1 MAFFH
6 GYESIEAGRPVVV
19 AVGELDMGTTPELEE
34 LLLGA
39 EAGRPDVL
47 IVDLRE
53 ISFVDSTGLHLLV
66 RALDRAKKLGRRLVL
81 IEPPS
86 EILRAFEVTGLRQRF
101 EWATDPALVD

>member
-19 AVGELDMGTTPELEE
+19 AVGELDMGTTPEE

-53 ISFVDSTGLHLLV
+53 ISFIDSTGLHLLV
-66 RALDRAKKLGRRLVL
+66 RALDRAKSLGRRLVL

-86 EILRAFEVTGLRQRF
+86 EILRAFEVTGLLQRF
-101 EWATDPALVD
+101 EWAQDPALVD